1 MCGEENYRRVRRTF
15 AERRCRD
22 KATETRNSNPQ
33 GEAVGYGGKN
43 KGDGEGNARIGEWT
57 NFS

>member
-1 MCGEENYRRVRRTF
+1 LCGEENYRRVRRTF

-43 KGDGEGNARIGEWT
+43 KGDGEGNARIGE
-57 NFS
+57 